1 MPSSANELKI
11 EFSRIRLKLL
21 QRASQHIPVPAP
33 LARLLRGPPGRERG
47 LSVPNRSGAHF
58 AFSAQRGARAGSVR
72 GSTAHPFGSPSPAPL
87 PNPRKFVLSR
97 VTGAKHPF
105 RTDFSRNFAG
115 RSVTITDCT
124 SCQPGST
131 ALSGAK
137 ISRALLPGV
146 PACTLFSR
154 LAGDRVLSLPA
165 LLCRTAGASPPLWG
179 KLRVLRSFLE
189 WKDGNFRAI
198 SAFRGRSR
206 ALSVGRRAGL
216 PMPPQ

>member
-11 EFSRIRLKLL
+11 EFSWIRPRLL
-21 QRASQHIPVPAP
+21 QRASHHTPVPAP

-72 GSTAHPFGSPSPAPL
+72 GSTARPFGSPSPAP
-87 PNPRKFVLSR
+87 PSDPRKFVLSR
-97 VTGAKHPF
+97 VTGAKRPF
-105 RTDFSRNFAG
+105 RTDFCRDFTG
-115 RSVTITDCT
+115 RSVTTQDRTACL
-124 SCQPGST
+124 PGSA
-131 ALSGAK
+131 ALSRAE

-146 PACTLFSR
+146 LACTLFSR

-179 KLRVLRSFLE
+179 KVRALRSFLE